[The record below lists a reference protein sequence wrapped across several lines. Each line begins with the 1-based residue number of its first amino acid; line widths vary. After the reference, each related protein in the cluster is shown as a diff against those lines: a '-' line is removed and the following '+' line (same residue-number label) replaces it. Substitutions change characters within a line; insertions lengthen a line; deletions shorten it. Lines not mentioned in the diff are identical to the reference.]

1 MSTPPDEHA
10 DQIRVVF
17 NYKPGGFGL
26 SKAAINVAREMWGVD
41 WEYEY
46 PYRHDPR
53 LAKLV
58 NMLGDAASAPSA
70 SLACKILEGKTY
82 HVIEHNNGQE
92 EVVEPD
98 DLYWTVVDEYTLI
111 T

>member
-1 MSTPPDEHA
+1 MSTPTDEHA

-26 SKAAINVAREMWGVD
+26 SKAARNVAREMWAVD

-46 PYRHDPR
+46 PDRHDPR
-53 LAKLV
+53 LVKLL
-58 NMLGDAASAPSA
+58 NMLGDAASGPSA

-82 HVIEHNNGQE
+82 HIIEHNNGQE

-98 DLYWTVVDEYTLI
+98 DLYWTTVGNTR
-111 T
+111 